1 MAPELARA
9 GQHLLE
15 DAPATPGLAFLA
27 TVGSDGRPRMHP
39 FVPALVGGGLWAFVI
54 MSPKQRDL
62 DRDGWYAIHS
72 RPARD
77 DESFFA
83 AGRAVRVDDEQV
95 RAAIS
100 ACMPYSDIDAR
111 HILYEFCVDRALWT
125 TWTTPTQPVHRRWS
139 LPPVMRRR
147 RRSRMASAKRRG
159 RRR

>member
-1 MAPELARA
+1 MHEGNWSEFATLAPEVARA
-9 GQHLLE
+9 GQRLLE
-15 DAPATPGLAFLA
+15 DAPGAPGLAFLA

-62 DRDGWYAIHS
+62 DRDGWYAMHS

-100 ACMPYSDIDAR
+100 KGMPYSNIDAR
-111 HILYEFCVDRALWT
+111 HILYEFYLDRALWT
-125 TWTTPTQPVHRRWS
+125 TWTTPTQPVYRRWN
-139 LPPVMRRR
+139 L
-147 RRSRMASAKRRG
+147 ADA
-159 RRR
+159 